1 MFSIHNIF
9 NNNRQ
14 LTDQRTDIPHL
25 TVPHLDH
32 LDPAVAICFFD
43 DDESLIPIDV
53 DDEAMDELYAVAAS
67 LLEEEDLFLQRT
79 ATTLTLQGDLEVD
92 EDFEAMN
99 EQFEDEA
106 EEDDDTEFVEVLAEF
121 EHKDQDYSVVR
132 IANPF
137 LLIAKQKEGT
147 ATDEYTLLG
156 EP

>member
-1 MFSIHNIF
+1 M
-9 NNNRQ
+9 
-14 LTDQRTDIPHL
+14 
-25 TVPHLDH
+25 
-32 LDPAVAICFFD
+32 AICFFD

-156 EP
+156 EPYFRGRGHYPGGATGPPTHRPTDPPTHQPTDPLTH

>member
-1 MFSIHNIF
+1 M
-9 NNNRQ
+9 
-14 LTDQRTDIPHL
+14 
-25 TVPHLDH
+25 
-32 LDPAVAICFFD
+32 AICFFD

-106 EEDDDTEFVEVLAEF
+106 V
-121 EHKDQDYSVVR
+121 S
-132 IANPF
+132 
-137 LLIAKQKEGT
+137 
-147 ATDEYTLLG
+147 
-156 EP
+156 